1 MVFKAIKFVAE
12 AHQGH
17 YRKGTNIPYI
27 SHLMNVMKILCEI
40 GCNKEVITAGI
51 LHDVVED
58 TSVSIEEV
66 ERIFGK
72 RVASIVEG
80 ASEPDHIRNGPNGK
94 GPWRLRKQHT
104 IGFISK
110 EATLEQL
117 LVLCADKVDNTEAIR
132 HDFILKGEKLWE
144 RFNAPKG
151 DQQWYYTSIAA
162 AFEQRSIEFGEPLSG
177 ISKKLTDNVNVIFG
191 IATKAQNHQSPPN
204 LM

>member
-1 MVFKAIKFVAE
+1 MVFKAIKFVAQ

-40 GCNKEVITAGI
+40 GCDKEVITACI

-72 RVASIVEG
+72 RVATIVEG
-80 ASEPDHIRNGPNGK
+80 VSEPDPIRNGPNGK
-94 GPWRLRKQHT
+94 GPWKLRKQHT
-104 IGFISK
+104 IEFITK

-117 LVLCADKVDNTEAIR
+117 LVSCADKVDNTESIR
-132 HDFILKGEKLWE
+132 QDFILNGEKLWE

-151 DQQWYYTSIAA
+151 DQQWYYTSVAA
-162 AFEQRSIEFGEPLSG
+162 AFEQRSNEFGESLRG
-177 ISKKLTDNVNVIFG
+177 ISRKLTDNVNVVFG
-191 IATKAQNHQSPPN
+191 NATNAQKH
-204 LM
+204 